1 MLYHTDLFD
10 FLIGMTKDVKKP
22 RFSINVYH
30 NLFLAI
36 TWGLVL
42 VWIFHS
48 VLCSGFDS
56 LFGYIHICNFA

>member
-1 MLYHTDLFD
+1 MDLFD
-10 FLIGMTKDVKKP
+10 LLSRMTKDVKSP
-22 RFSINVYH
+22 DFQLTFSTF
-30 NLFLAI
+30 FLAI

-56 LFGYIHICNFA
+56 FFVIL

>member
-1 MLYHTDLFD
+1 VLYQDLFD
-10 FLIGMTKDVKKP
+10 FLSGMTKDVKKP

-42 VWIFHS
+42 VWIFHCIMS
-48 VLCSGFDS
+48 WSDS
-56 LFGYIHICNFA
+56 SFVIL

>member
-1 MLYHTDLFD
+1 VLYYMDLFD
-10 FLIGMTKDVKKP
+10 LLSRMTKDVKSP
-22 RFSINVYH
+22 DFQLTFSTF
-30 NLFLAI
+30 FLAI

-56 LFGYIHICNFA
+56 FFVIL